1 MRATLINVSENRNVT
16 LSLPEPLL
24 RKFRIHAASA
34 NRSMSSLLT
43 DAIAKMVDEERE
55 YELAFNRFVARLQ
68 DPPGQ
73 GSGDTVSW
81 TRDELY
87 ER

>member
-1 MRATLINVSENRNVT
+1 
-16 LSLPEPLL
+16 
-24 RKFRIHAASA
+24 
-34 NRSMSSLLT
+34 MSSLLT